1 MQQARSIESY
11 AAIPMWQSSSLQCPL
26 CGSRRRD
33 YLFVAGQSR
42 MTQCHE
48 CHLISRTGADGAPVA
63 AGSGACSYKL
73 DSATDAFVRGG
84 LVAHGAVELLEV
96 LVGPGDPRLGQD
108 PRLKVTTA
116 FASDGLA
123 GVTGKYD
130 AAFVNGAVEEV
141 ADPLRLLRDVRDK
154 LRPDGLLWVFVN
166 DGNLTRVPSETAR
179 MPCHVFSPPTLLRLA
194 RVAGFRTR
202 SCGVVNRPLDVP
214 AADARLDT
222 RPPFPRLHRLRAAL
236 PGGAQVRSGLVELR
250 AIVTEV
256 QEAPTLTIV
265 MPVFNEARTFRDTF
279 DRIYAARIEGVERD
293 VLIVESNSTDGSREL
308 VRAIEKMPGV
318 RVIYEDRP
326 RGKGHA
332 VRKALAAATGDII
345 LIQDAD
351 SEYDV
356 ADYDIVLEPLLRLS
370 ATFVLGSRHMGSR
383 TWKVRR
389 FNDFPMLSTLM
400 NLAHQ
405 GFTALANWLYEA
417 EMRDPTTMYKV
428 FRRECIE
435 GIAFRRD
442 RFDFDWELV
451 CKLIRR
457 GHMPVE
463 VPINY
468 RARSYAE
475 GKKVRFFRD
484 PWTWLATIVASRFES
499 LT

>member
-1 MQQARSIESY
+1 MGFSYMPPRPRSAGSMQQARSIDSH

-33 YLFVAGQSR
+33 YLFVVGQSR

-63 AGSGACSYKL
+63 TAEGASSYKL
-73 DSATDAFVRGG
+73 DSATEAAVRDG
-84 LVAHGAVELLEV
+84 LVASGAREVLEV
-96 LVGPGDPRLGQD
+96 VVGPRDPQLSQD
-108 PRLKVTTA
+108 PRLQVT
-116 FASDGLA
+116 LA
-123 GVTGKYD
+123 CAADRLAAARGIYD
-130 AAFVNGAVEEV
+130 AAFVNAVVEEV
-141 ADPLRLLRDVRDK
+141 PDPLQFMREIRAR
-154 LRPDGLLWVFVN
+154 LRPGGLLWLVVN
-166 DGNLTRVPSETAR
+166 DGDLARVPSDSER
-179 MPCHVFSPPTLLRLA
+179 MPCHVYSPATLLRLA
-194 RVAGFRTR
+194 RLAGFRSR
-202 SCGVVNRPLDVP
+202 ACGVVSRPLDVTALDP
-214 AADARLDT
+214 RLRTQSD
-222 RPPFPRLHRLRAAL
+222 FPRVHRLRAAIA
-236 PGGAQVRSGLVELR
+236 GAADVPSGLVELR
-250 AIVTEV
+250 AIAADVR
-256 QEAPTLTIV
+256 EAPMLTIV
-265 MPVFNEARTFRDTF
+265 MPVFNEARTFRETF
-279 DRIYAARIEGVERD
+279 DRIYGARVDGVEREF
-293 VLIVESNSTDGSREL
+293 LIVESNSTDGSREL
-308 VRAIEKMPGV
+308 VQAVEHMPGV

-332 VRKALAAATGDII
+332 VRAALGRADGDII

-356 ADYDIVLEPLLRLS
+356 ADYDIVLEPLLRHS

-389 FNDFPMLSTLM
+389 FNDFPLLSSIM

-405 GFTALANWLYEA
+405 GFTVLANWLYKA
-417 EMRDPTTMYKV
+417 DMRDPTTMYKV

-435 GIAFRRD
+435 GIGFRRN

-468 RARSYAE
+468 RARS
-475 GKKVRFFRD
+475 
-484 PWTWLATIVASRFES
+484 
-499 LT
+499 